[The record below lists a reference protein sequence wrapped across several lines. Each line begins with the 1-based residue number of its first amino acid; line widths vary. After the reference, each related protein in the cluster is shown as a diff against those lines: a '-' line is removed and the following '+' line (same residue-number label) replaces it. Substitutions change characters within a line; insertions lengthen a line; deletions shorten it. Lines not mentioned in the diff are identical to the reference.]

1 MTLQE
6 YINILESIKKDNGDL
21 EVIEYIT
28 YDYGKGIEESEK
40 VPSKKPELITDNN
53 GKKYVAVVFKLFE
66 A

>member
-21 EVIEYIT
+21 EVIENIT
-28 YDYGKGIEESEK
+28 YDYGKGIEETEK
-40 VPSKKPELITDNN
+40 VPSQKPEVITDN
-53 GKKYVAVVFKLFE
+53 GKKYVVVAFKLFE